1 MAGLCCLLVLLGA
14 GCGEEDK
21 RPPDVGEVDSITRS
35 VSRIVLHC
43 RSVEQGF
50 LASVDKEALSGD
62 VDALTE
68 IAEDVDPDASYR
80 LPESAIRRQTTLRD
94 QVDLAAR
101 VLDEDCSPEEA
112 ERLREAVGD

>member
-1 MAGLCCLLVLLGA
+1 LLLTSSGRS
-14 GCGEEDK
+14 GN
-21 RPPDVGEVDSITRS
+21 RP
-35 VSRIVLHC
+35 
-43 RSVEQGF
+43 
-50 LASVDKEALSGD
+50 SVDEEALSGD

-68 IAEDVDPDASYR
+68 IVEDVDPDASYR